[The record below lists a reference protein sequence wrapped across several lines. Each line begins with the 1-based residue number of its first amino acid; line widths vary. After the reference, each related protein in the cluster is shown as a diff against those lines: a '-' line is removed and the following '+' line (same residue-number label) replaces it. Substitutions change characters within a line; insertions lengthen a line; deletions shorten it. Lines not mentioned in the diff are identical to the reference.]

1 MFEGDIKMTGTHAS
15 YIKFLASKSNQLNKD
30 ALTAGVFKR
39 YIDVYI
45 AGAIIGMVKKLKSNA
60 NTENDDSANIL
71 ADAVI
76 REQTKLKMLYRIAM
90 LIDNI
95 VLSED
100 ERIDLAFRYDTDDE
114 KVKQGLDIFNAY
126 ARGGIEWLY
135 QEITS
140 NNASTNEDYLERFTV
155 MVKEFS
161 EDYLENSSNNIYG

>member
-1 MFEGDIKMTGTHAS
+1 MFEGDIKITGTHATF
-15 YIKFLASKSNQLNKD
+15 IKFLAVKSGQLNKD
-30 ALTAGVFKR
+30 AVCAGIFKR

-45 AGAIIGMVKKLKSNA
+45 VGAIIGMVKKLKSNA

-90 LIDNI
+90 LIDNP

-114 KVKQGLDIFNAY
+114 KVKQGMDVFNAY

-140 NNASTNEDYLERFTV
+140 NNASTNEDYLERLTV
-155 MVKEFS
+155 LVKEFS
-161 EDYLENSSNNIYG
+161 EDYIENGLVV

>member
-15 YIKFLASKSNQLNKD
+15 YIKFLAAKSTQLNKD
-30 ALTAGVFKR
+30 STSAGIFRR

-76 REQTKLKMLYRIAM
+76 REQAKLKMLYRIAM
-90 LIDNI
+90 LIDNP

-114 KVKQGLDIFNAY
+114 KVKQGMDVFNAY

-140 NNASTNEDYLERFTV
+140 NNASTNEDYLERLTV
-155 MVKEFS
+155 LVKEFS
-161 EDYLENSSNNIYG
+161 DDYIENGLVV

>member
-90 LIDNI
+90 LIDNP

-100 ERIDLAFRYDTDDE
+100 ERIDLAFRYDTDDD
-114 KVKQGLDIFNAY
+114 KQGLDIFNAY

-140 NNASTNEDYLERFTV
+140 NNASTNEDYLERLTV

-161 EDYLENSSNNIYG
+161 EDYLENESAV

>member
-1 MFEGDIKMTGTHAS
+1 MFEGDIKITGTHATF
-15 YIKFLASKSNQLNKD
+15 IKFLAVKSGQLNKD
-30 ALTAGVFKR
+30 AICAGIFKR

-90 LIDNI
+90 LVDNPT
-95 VLSED
+95 LSED
-100 ERIDLAFRYDTDDE
+100 ERIDLAFRYDTDDD
-114 KVKQGLDIFNAY
+114 KVRQGMEIFNAY

-135 QEITS
+135 RELTA
-140 NNASTNEDYLERFTV
+140 NNASTTEDFLGRVTV

-161 EDYLENSSNNIYG
+161 EDYLENII

>member
-1 MFEGDIKMTGTHAS
+1 MFEGDIKITGTHATF
-15 YIKFLASKSNQLNKD
+15 IKFLAVKSGQLNKD
-30 ALTAGVFKR
+30 AVCAGIFKR

-76 REQTKLKMLYRIAM
+76 REQTKLKMLYRIA
-90 LIDNI
+90 I
-95 VLSED
+95 
-100 ERIDLAFRYDTDDE
+100 
-114 KVKQGLDIFNAY
+114 QGMEVFNAY

-135 QEITS
+135 RELTA
-140 NNASTNEDYLERFTV
+140 NNASTTEDFLERVTV

-161 EDYLENSSNNIYG
+161 EDYLENNV